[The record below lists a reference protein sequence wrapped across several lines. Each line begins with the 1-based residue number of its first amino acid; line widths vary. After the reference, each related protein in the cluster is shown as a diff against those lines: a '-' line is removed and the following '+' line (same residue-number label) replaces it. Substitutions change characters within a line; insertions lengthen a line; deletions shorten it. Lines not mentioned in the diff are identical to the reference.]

1 VIDDEFDTQD
11 ASGLDVRA
19 ANGAAEREQG
29 GYRFHLYPAD
39 AAKLREL
46 AGARGK
52 SDETLIDEFLSAQA
66 PRWAQ
71 SLADTLP
78 PPADVRV
85 VVDPYSRQAFLASGR
100 TVFSILSF

>member
-1 VIDDEFDTQD
+1 
-11 ASGLDVRA
+11 
-19 ANGAAEREQG
+19 
-29 GYRFHLYPAD
+29 
-39 AAKLREL
+39 
-46 AGARGK
+46 
-52 SDETLIDEFLSAQA
+52 LIDEFLSAQA